1 MKILITLLTAVLFVS
16 CSSTEEK
23 ETQTEIGKSAE
34 ASDVN
39 DRKIYLE
46 TQDIVLE
53 DGNAILPL
61 RVRCVEG
68 YESVVIQFGDNYK
81 AFKCDKGRVN
91 YTHKFPISEL
101 KKSRDKKKDHVVR
114 VRAFHTDKKD
124 TTLAQ
129 LLVIVSYKDYQTK
142 LVINQNLLTID
153 RMEGT
158 FSDLGAHGQ
167 CVEGSHIEIEVY
179 DDWRGISL
187 EEQNLP
193 CSEAGFAFFTR
204 KPGVV
209 KKGMRLLIRQKR
221 GDKAVASYEV
231 VLFN

>member
-1 MKILITLLTAVLFVS
+1 MKILISIITAILFVS
-16 CSSTEEK
+16 CASTSDK
-23 ETQTEIGKSAE
+23 TSKSEIGKSAD

-46 TQDIVLE
+46 TRDIVLE
-53 DGNAILPL
+53 DGTATLPL
-61 RVRCVEG
+61 SVKCVEG
-68 YESVVIQFGDNYK
+68 FESVVVQFGDNYK

-91 YTHKFPISEL
+91 YNHKFPISEL
-101 KKSRDKKKDHVVR
+101 KQSRDKKKDHVVR
-114 VRAFHTDKKD
+114 IRAFHADKKD

-167 CVEGSHIEIEVY
+167 CVEGSNIEIEVY